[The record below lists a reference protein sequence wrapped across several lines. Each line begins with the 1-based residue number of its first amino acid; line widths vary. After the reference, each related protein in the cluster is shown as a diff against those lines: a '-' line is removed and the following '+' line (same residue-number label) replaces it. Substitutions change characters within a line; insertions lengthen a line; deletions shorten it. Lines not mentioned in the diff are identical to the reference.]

1 MLTTEIRVQY
11 LEKRGIEVISSGEKT
26 ITVINYVAKLD
37 EIGRIFFEK
46 KEITILNNMK
56 SIRKFLKTAIILVTA
71 IPILRDENTGE
82 PL

>member
-37 EIGRIFFEK
+37 EIGRIFLRK
-46 KEITILNNMK
+46 KK
-56 SIRKFLKTAIILVTA
+56 
-71 IPILRDENTGE
+71 
-82 PL
+82 